1 MLELMRRHA
10 KSWIMKLLLFLIIIV
25 FALYFGSMG
34 GQQTAESIATVDGK
48 AISYVEYEREY
59 QNLLEVTQQR
69 FKGMLTDE
77 IIKSLNLK
85 QRAFDNLINRAVILR
100 KADELGIKVT
110 DEEVRSS
117 ILSFPGFQRDG
128 VFKEYLYQDL
138 LRMNHLTPEEFEA
151 SHKQNILVEKI
162 RELLQN
168 GVFVTDRE
176 VFDLYKIRNEK
187 INIRFVKLQVAD
199 MAKEISPSEK
209 DLEAFLKQ
217 NGNRFRIPEQVR
229 LKYLAFTASDMA
241 SAASPAESEIA
252 DYVDRQK
259 DTWKRNNP
267 KLTDTA
273 MRSMAIAEL
282 KQIQGM
288 KDASRKAKDAHDT
301 IYQEENFDQ
310 FASQNRYTVH
320 TTDFFPLNNT
330 PGEFANI
337 TDFTKKLLDLQKNEI
352 SPVMSDGSGYYV
364 FQLLEKKP
372 SHLPLLKDV
381 AAAVREMYIASVSK
395 RLALEKAQAIL
406 DRLKKGEDW
415 QKVCAET
422 GLASSETGLFLPGES
437 IPQIGTSEE
446 ISDSLLPLTAN
457 APYPEKPF
465 VIENNAYVIRF
476 LASGNIDLADYEA
489 RKDNLKNGLLRF
501 KQEDVIR
508 SWLEANKAAMIK
520 DGRLKISKDVKDL

>member
-1 MLELMRRHA
+1 MLDLMRRHA

-34 GQQTAESIATVDGK
+34 GQQTAEAIATVDGK

-59 QNLLEVTQQR
+59 QNLLEMTQQR
-69 FKGMLTDE
+69 FKGMLTDDL
-77 IIKSLNLK
+77 IKSLNLK
-85 QRAFDNLINRAVILR
+85 QRALDNLVNRAVILR
-100 KADELGIKVT
+100 KADEFGIKVT

-128 VFKEYLYQDL
+128 VFKEYLYRDL

-176 VFDLYKIRNEK
+176 VFDLYRIRNEK
-187 INIRFVKLQVAD
+187 INIRFIKLQASD
-199 MAKEISPSEK
+199 LAKEISPSDK
-209 DLEAFLKQ
+209 DLEAFLKE
-217 NGNRFRIPEQVR
+217 NGARFRIPEQVR
-229 LKYLAFTASDMA
+229 LKYLAFTASEMA
-241 SAASPAESEIA
+241 FVADPSESDIA
-252 DYVDRQK
+252 DYVERQK
-259 DTWKRNNP
+259 DSWKRNNP
-267 KLTDTA
+267 KLTDVA
-273 MRSMAIAEL
+273 MRGMAVAEL
-282 KQIQGM
+282 KRIQGM

-310 FASQNRYTVH
+310 FAAQNRYAVR
-320 TTDFFPLNNT
+320 TTEFFPLNN
-330 PGEFANI
+330 PPREFANI
-337 TDFTKKLLDLQKNEI
+337 ADFTKKLLDLQKNEI
-352 SPVMSDGSGYYV
+352 SPVLSDGNGYYV

-372 SHLPLLKDV
+372 AHLPLLKDV
-381 AAAVREMYIASVSK
+381 APAVRAMFVAAESK
-395 RLALEKAQAIL
+395 RSALETAQAIL

-415 QKVCAET
+415 QKVCAEK
-422 GLASSETGLFLPGES
+422 GLASVETGLFLPGEP
-437 IPQIGTSEE
+437 IPQIGVSEE

-465 VIENNAYVIRF
+465 VMDGSVYVIRF
-476 LASGNIDLADYEA
+476 LARGNIDPADYEA
-489 RKDNLKNGLLRF
+489 RKDQLKNGLLRF

-520 DGRLKISKDVKDL
+520 DGRLKINKEAKDL